1 MTRLKMFLRR
11 RIFWVGFIAAMIP
24 LMILLRLQY
33 NSLVELERTSVIDYK
48 TALKNDLEAIA
59 SEVKYFYGTS
69 AEQKLNI
76 PSVALTEQKQST
88 LCFKGNGK
96 PSGAKRIFVA
106 DFTKDDEPKISFYD
120 PVSNSM
126 QSQSDS
132 TEWRAVNVACAPW
145 RLLSKEGTKVD
156 AKKLVAD
163 ERDPKNRILLK
174 PIINHAWRVVGVAGM
189 IIDEA
194 YFEEHVLP
202 AAIQKYFPKC
212 VDGDCH
218 KGVILTVHD
227 RRSLV
232 LSTEPVEGQPKV
244 DEVKVP
250 LQFLFTDYVL
260 SAHSRDMTPEQ
271 WAHWNFAINL
281 SLSLLMTAVLIGGI
295 LLALRAAAREMKLSQ
310 MKTDFVSNVS
320 HELRTPLSSIRVFGE
335 FLQLGR
341 VKEGEK
347 IREYGQ
353 YIETESRRLTQLINN
368 ILDFS
373 KIESAQKNYQFER
386 ADVSEVVAH
395 TLKTF
400 DVRMKQDGF
409 TINFKAPQRPLPQA
423 VIDPDA
429 IAQALMNLLDNAVK
443 YSGQAREVFVSL
455 GQKDGCITISVADR
469 GIGIAREDQEKIFDK
484 FYRVSTGLVH
494 DVKGSG
500 LGLSIVKHIVQAH
513 RGRVNVESEP
523 GRGSTFTIYLP
534 AEESYSASRDVE
546 GAEPVAE
553 SDPQLSLEVKA

>member
-1 MTRLKMFLRR
+1 MARLKMFLRR
-11 RIFWVGFIAAMIP
+11 RVFWVGFIAAMIP

-59 SEVKYFYGTS
+59 AEVKYFYGTT

-76 PSVALTEQKQST
+76 PAVALTEQKQST
-88 LCFKGNGK
+88 LCFRGNK
-96 PSGAKRIFVA
+96 PSGAKLIFVA
-106 DFTKDDEPKISFYD
+106 DFTGKGEPEIHFYN
-120 PVSNSM
+120 PASNSM
-126 QSQSDS
+126 QPLQDAATS
-132 TEWRAVNVACAPW
+132 RAVNVACAPW
-145 RLLSKEGTKVD
+145 RLLGKEGTKVESRS
-156 AKKLVAD
+156 LVAD
-163 ERDPKNRILLK
+163 ERDPENRILLK
-174 PIINHAWRVVGVAGM
+174 PIINRASNVVGVAGM

-194 YFEEHVLP
+194 FFKEHVLP
-202 AAIQKYFPKC
+202 TAIQKYFPRC
-212 VDGDCH
+212 LDGDCH
-218 KGVILTVHD
+218 RGVILTVHD
-227 RRSLV
+227 RNRNMV
-232 LSTEPVEGQPKV
+232 LSTEQVEGQPKQA
-244 DEVKVP
+244 DVKVP
-250 LQFLFTDYVL
+250 MQFLFTDYRL
-260 SAHSRDMTPEQ
+260 AAHSRDITPEQ
-271 WAHWNFAINL
+271 WARWNFAINL
-281 SLSLLMTAVLIGGI
+281 SLSLLMTAVLVGGI
-295 LLALRAAAREMKLSQ
+295 VLALRAAAREMKLSQ

-386 ADVSEVVAH
+386 ADVGEVVAH

-409 TINFKAPQRPLPQA
+409 GIDFQPPQAPLPAA

-443 YSGQAREVFVSL
+443 YSGEAREVKVRL
-455 GQKDGCITISVADR
+455 GEKDGFITISISDGGV
-469 GIGIAREDQEKIFDK
+469 GIPREDQEKIFDK

-513 RGRVNVESEP
+513 RGKVTVESEP
-523 GRGSTFTIYLP
+523 GRGSTFTIHLP
-534 AEESYSASRDVE
+534 AEQGLSAS
-546 GAEPVAE
+546 GAEPVTE
-553 SDPQLSLEVKA
+553 TEPRLGLEVKA